1 MSVEDLEVAVSHI
14 FPVVFARFSE
24 LAFMQPRETD
34 SRWGDDEAIMP
45 QDKRQP
51 FLGAAVKEA
60 NAQNLL
66 KAK

>member
-24 LAFMQPRETD
+24 LAFVQPRETD
-34 SRWGDDEAIMP
+34 PRWHDDEATMP
-45 QDKRQP
+45 SDERHP
-51 FLGAAVKEA
+51 FLGTAVKVP